1 VNIIGSNAK
10 TVLIQHQHRWAN
22 RLQTSLLIL
31 FLIGISSFS
40 GSLLFGELGLWLAI
54 GGAIFAVFL
63 EPIAAW
69 RLTLQLYRARPI
81 YPDEAPNLWHAI
93 RVLAER
99 AELPSIP
106 VLYYVPSSM
115 INAFAI
121 GNRNH
126 AAIALT
132 DGLLSQLSQRELV
145 GVLGHEIAH
154 IANGDLKVMGLADF
168 VSRLTNL
175 FSGAGQLMV
184 LISLPVLFLEGYNIE
199 FNLPALLILIFSPHL
214 AILAQ
219 LGLSRVR
226 EYDADLKSATLT
238 GDPMGLAYALAR
250 IEKVSGSWLK
260 ILLPGWGN
268 PEPSWLRSH
277 PPTEERVKR
286 LQQYSNSYPN
296 GPRLSLADLPA
307 NYVLQVLNHSPRWR
321 IGGLWR

>member
-1 VNIIGSNAK
+1 MNTIGRRAK
-10 TVLIQHQHRWAN
+10 TESIQHQHRWAN
-22 RLQTSLLIL
+22 RLQTGLLIV
-31 FLIGISSFS
+31 FLIGISSLS
-40 GSLLFGELGLWLAI
+40 GSLIFGEAGLWLAI
-54 GGAIFAVFL
+54 GGAIFALFL

-81 YPDEAPNLWHAI
+81 HPEQAPNLWHAM
-93 RVLAER
+93 RVLAAR
-99 AELPSIP
+99 AELPATP

-121 GNRNH
+121 GNRDH

-175 FSGAGQLMV
+175 FSGAGQLML
-184 LISLPVLFLEGYNIE
+184 LISLPLLILEGYNLD

-226 EYDADLKSATLT
+226 EYDADLTSATLT

-250 IEKVSGSWLK
+250 IEKVSGSWLT

-277 PPTEERVKR
+277 PPTDERVRR
-286 LQQYSNSYPN
+286 LQQYVNSYPN
-296 GPRLSLADLPA
+296 RQRLMLADLTSG
-307 NYVLQVLNHSPRWR
+307 YVLQGLNQSPRWR